1 MKTYY
6 VLFLYLASILDF
18 AECMPVK
25 SKGADFWQNFPEFVS
40 VQATPTQSLNLTLQE
55 FKVLAEQNRVVHNN
69 ILPSTKTN
77 FTLSPFNTL
86 LFGDSNSSIPR
97 DEDDGLFGD
106 VSWPRFFKGMRY
118 SYTYTYLFYLRYV
131 ICVCI
136 KFRILW
142 NTVNT
147 HSNFPFFYKA
157 FVCYLR
163 SICIYFIKGPLSL
176 FFRVGS
182 YLGSGWNW

>member
-1 MKTYY
+1 MQTYY
-6 VLFLYLASILDF
+6 VLILYLASILDF

-55 FKVLAEQNRVVHNN
+55 FKVLAEQNRVAHNN

-97 DEDDGLFGD
+97 DEDDGLFSD

-118 SYTYTYLFYLRYV
+118 TFTCTYLFSV
-131 ICVCI
+131 
-136 KFRILW
+136 
-142 NTVNT
+142 
-147 HSNFPFFYKA
+147 
-157 FVCYLR
+157 
-163 SICIYFIKGPLSL
+163 
-176 FFRVGS
+176 
-182 YLGSGWNW
+182 